1 MPRATV
7 ERNPAVDWS
16 ITVPGDSAAPEPPVP
31 LMANTTDPSSLDWA
45 ASLAHAST
53 GMPSLGTWSRARSWA
68 GSQLTSVAVSWVDP
82 LTSVMADPGATAAAA
97 TVVYDVSMRLVPF
110 PLCTAKAVPTDG
122 LPVLSSVATA
132 YTDGEKL
139 AASWGTWVCGLDP
152 AQGRGRG
159 RDLGQ
164 RPSCAGR
171 RCSTRP
177 TDERASKSWVSE
189 RSWLTWLLKL
199 AHQNAPLAPK
209 ARPVRAKISSHSSTE
224 RVKIGKRTELR
235 AA

>member
-1 MPRATV
+1 M
-7 ERNPAVDWS
+7 
-16 ITVPGDSAAPEPPVP
+16 G
-31 LMANTTDPSSLDWA
+31 
-45 ASLAHAST
+45 
-53 GMPSLGTWSRARSWA
+53 G
-68 GSQLTSVAVSWVDP
+68 
-82 LTSVMADPGATAAAA
+82 PGATAAAA
-97 TVVYDVSMRLVPF
+97 TVVYEVIMRLVPL

-122 LPVLSSVATA
+122 LPVLSSVDTA

-139 AASWGTWVCGLDP
+139 AASCGTWVWASIPLSGAAAAAIWARAFLRWASMLD
-152 AQGRGRG
+152 AA
-159 RDLGQ
+159 D
-164 RPSCAGR
+164 C
-171 RCSTRP
+171 
-177 TDERASKSWVSE
+177 ERASKSWVSE